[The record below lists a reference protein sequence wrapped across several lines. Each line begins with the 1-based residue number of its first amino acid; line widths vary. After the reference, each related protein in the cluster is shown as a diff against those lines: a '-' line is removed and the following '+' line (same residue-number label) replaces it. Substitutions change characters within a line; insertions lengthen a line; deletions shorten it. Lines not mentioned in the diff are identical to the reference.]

1 MIIGISGK
9 IYSGKDTFAAILQKE
24 LCIKNKFFDLKS
36 FAYKLKKTGAYLTNT
51 PEEWW
56 FSQDGK
62 QKQLPEWGMTIGEFQ
77 QKLGTEACREGLHSQ
92 TWVLAL
98 MSDYQF
104 YSKWIVTDVR
114 FPNEA
119 AAIKERDGILIRI
132 NGDPTGKRKDSKRN
146 LSHES
151 ETALDSYKGFD
162 YVIEN
167 NSTINRL
174 EEQAQFIYYAL
185 LNSGKL

>member
-9 IYSGKDTFAAILQKE
+9 IYSGKDTFAEILQKE
-24 LCIKNKFFDLKS
+24 LCIKNKFFDLRS
-36 FAYKLKKTGAYLTNT
+36 FAYKLKKTGSYLTNT

-56 FSQDGK
+56 FSQEGK
-62 QKQLPEWGMTIGEFQ
+62 QKYLPEWSMTIGEFQ
-77 QKLGTEACREGLHSQ
+77 QKLGTEACRDNLHKH

-104 YSKWIVTDVR
+104 YSNWIVTDVR

-119 AAIKERDGILIRI
+119 EAIKERKGVLIRI
-132 NGDPTGKRKDSKRN
+132 NGDPTGKRKESKRN
-146 LSHES
+146 LNHES
-151 ETALDSYKGFD
+151 ETALDDYKRFD

-167 NSTINRL
+167 NSTL
-174 EEQAQFIYYAL
+174 EHLREQVQYVYYGL
-185 LNSGKL
+185 LNSGKI